1 MSITFPKTWSAEQ
14 LNAQDVRGNLD
25 AMKNKQQQL
34 GGSDMQTGAKWINTH
49 HLMQGRYTT
58 TTNTVEN
65 ISGTFGGRNNGSF
78 ANRTSYCSKWL
89 TPSSTSNAAKRVRIP
104 YSVITLDIL
113 RPCTLFFQ
121 WHMIHQSNNDADGTT
136 EKTVLY
142 TALNSPTIAGVSVQH
157 LVAEQPHTSTLNVL
171 VDGTQIT
178 NGFILRDI
186 GSQIKGYNIGLVN
199 TSTSGMCQNISWS
212 VSLECFYM

>member
-121 WHMIHQSNNDADGTT
+121 WHMIHQSNNDVDGTT
-136 EKTVLY
+136 GETVLY
-142 TALNSPTIAGVSVQH
+142 TALNSPTIAGDICRAPAGA
-157 LVAEQPHTSTLNVL
+157 L
-171 VDGTQIT
+171 QIS

>member
-1 MSITFPKTWSAEQ
+1 MSITFPKTFGTEQ

-65 ISGTFGGRNNGSF
+65 ISGTFGGRNNGAF
-78 ANRTSYCSKWL
+78 LNRTSYCTQYISDGL
-89 TPSSTSNAAKRVRIP
+89 SDAKVRKYIH
-104 YSVITLDIL
+104 YTNITFDIL

-121 WHMIHQSNNDADGTT
+121 WHMIHQSRERGSGAGATHIH
-136 EKTVLY
+136 VG
-142 TALNSPTIAGVSVQH
+142 LNSPIIAGVAVDH
-157 LVAEQPHTSTLNVL
+157 RVAEQPNGSTLDVL

-186 GSQIKGYNIGLVN
+186 GSQIKGYNIGL
-199 TSTSGMCQNISWS
+199 TGQSTAEQCQNVSWS

>member
-1 MSITFPKTWSAEQ
+1 MSITFPKTFGTEQ

-89 TPSSTSNAAKRVRIP
+89 TSSSTSSAANRKRIP
-104 YSVITLDIL
+104 FTAITFDIL

-136 EKTVLY
+136 GSTVLY
-142 TALNSPTIAGVSVQH
+142 TALNSPVIAGVAVHH

-186 GSQIKGYNIGLVN
+186 GSQIKGYNIGL
-199 TSTSGMCQNISWS
+199 TGQSTAEQCQNVSWS